1 MKEKT
6 KTNGFSLDS
15 LLDTDATLR
24 RAAISAINNMGKI
37 IALFVSLLTVA
48 VTFTEV
54 SFGAV
59 LSESFASSLLLILCS
74 SYIIYFSLE
83 DAGERCGEESEEYTE
98 AKKRYALARKTL
110 SADMTDS
117 FRAYL
122 TEYCRREYEAR
133 RSDAIFSLGICEDD
147 IEKYNRGEE
156 LDRRTKKRV
165 RTVERLKPIIL
176 TPRAVISYGKLS
188 RKSELESPEG
198 RKLLSLIL
206 RLIPSTVC
214 MTLTVSVALSTKDG
228 LTAADILGGILKLSA
243 LPMIGFKGY
252 SAGYNYSKHL
262 ASAWLETKAEIIEGF
277 NAPASP

>member
-6 KTNGFSLDS
+6 KNNGFSLDT
-15 LLDTDATLR
+15 LLDSEYTIR
-24 RAAISAINNMGKI
+24 RAAISAINNIGKI
-37 IALFVSLLTVA
+37 IALFVSILTVA

-59 LSESFASSLLLILCS
+59 LSESFASSLLLLLCS

-83 DAGERCGEESEEYTE
+83 DAGERCGEESEEYLA
-98 AKKRYALARKTL
+98 AKKRYSEARKKL

-117 FRAYL
+117 FRLYL
-122 TEYCRREYEAR
+122 ADYCRREYLAR
-133 RSDAIFSLGICEDD
+133 RSDAIFSLGISEED
-147 IEKYNRGEE
+147 IKKHEVGEKI
-156 LDRRTKKRV
+156 DRRVRRRV
-165 RTVERLKPIIL
+165 KTVIKMKPIMLNPGAI
-176 TPRAVISYGKLS
+176 ISYGKPT
-188 RKSELESPEG
+188 RRSELESPES

-214 MTLTVSVALSTKDG
+214 MMLTVSVALSTKDG
-228 LTAADILGGILKLSA
+228 LTAADVLNGILKLSA

-262 ASAWLETKAEIIEGF
+262 FAAWLETKAEIIEGF
-277 NAPASP
+277 SEGK